1 MDSDGIGGPVIR
13 RCDRGALKTGS
24 RGLLQLDERRPWEPD
39 PPLSGW
45 KLDFDLT
52 GPEEEGLSRAERRR
66 LLEAHD
72 LDHHSGGP
80 AAPLCEARNQ
90 GSRPTCLAFAASDA
104 HAALRRAGHHCLAN
118 APSTKRSNARA
129 VRRTVAQTLP
139 AMLETLRHD
148 GQPEEAGWPYLSA
161 VPADLTAWLPP
172 AEVGARFRRAGA
184 PHAYYVG
191 PIIAEIDAQRPV
203 ILLMTLSR
211 SFSCQS
217 GWCRSAGAGE
227 VPEPARRHAV
237 IAVGHGH
244 GTG

>member
-1 MDSDGIGGPVIR
+1 MTSITILED
-13 RCDRGALKTGS
+13 L
-24 RGLLQLDERRPWEPD
+24 RPHF
-39 PPLSGW
+39 G
-45 KLDFDLT
+45 
-52 GPEEEGLSRAERRR
+52 
-66 LLEAHD
+66 
-72 LDHHSGGP
+72 
-80 AAPLCEARNQ
+80 EARNQ

-104 HAALRRAGHHCLAN
+104 HAALRPGWSPLSCECAFYQAQQRASRPPDRGA
-118 APSTKRSNARA
+118 
-129 VRRTVAQTLP
+129 TLP

-184 PHAYYVG
+184 PHAYDVG

-211 SFSCQS
+211 SFFMPSP
-217 GWCRSAGAGE
+217 AGVVQPAAGE

-237 IAVGHGH
+237 IAVGHGTVQAERAILVRNSWGLGWGLSGH
-244 GTG
+244 AWLTERFIAPRLFAAALLTEDVDVSARPLAA